1 MITEKK
7 QVNSNISLDNIYN
20 AIRYLKPEQQGIIL
34 STYRV
39 KDLSSILI
47 DRKNY
52 EKYITDLLQSATTY
66 INTVGAL
73 ADLRKEAVKDSE
85 KSKEF
90 DIWETMIQVYDNL
103 PVEYKKVFCMKLL
116 DRREFFEDAYKMMMN
131 SFENAVKVQGDD
143 KGSDTVEK

>member
-1 MITEKK
+1 MITEQKE
-7 QVNSNISLDNIYN
+7 VNSNISLDNIYN

-131 SFENAVKVQGDD
+131 IFENAVEMQGDD
-143 KGSDTVEK
+143 KGSGVVEK